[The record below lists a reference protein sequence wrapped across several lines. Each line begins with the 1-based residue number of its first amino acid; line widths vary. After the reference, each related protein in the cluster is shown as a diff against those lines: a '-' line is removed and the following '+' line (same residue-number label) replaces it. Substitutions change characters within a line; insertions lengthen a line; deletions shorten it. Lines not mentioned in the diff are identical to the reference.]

1 MPGTLL
7 PFPEFGVREVDDPAD
22 EVFTV
27 ALEAGGKIV
36 LPQAVRR
43 HLAMKEGGK
52 LVLRARR
59 DGTVLMISLKRIV
72 DDARGELVRERRA
85 RAGRESETQP

>member
-1 MPGTLL
+1 MRGTVL
-7 PFPEFGVREVDDPAD
+7 PFPESGVRELDNPAD

-27 ALEAGGKIV
+27 ALEPGGKV
-36 LPQAVRR
+36 ALPEAVRR

-52 LVLRARR
+52 LVLRAQR
-59 DGTVLMISLKRIV
+59 DGTVLMISLRRIV
-72 DDARGELVRERRA
+72 DEARDELIRERRA

>member
-1 MPGTLL
+1 MRGTVL
-7 PFPEFGVREVDDPAD
+7 PFPESGVRELDDPAD

-27 ALEAGGKIV
+27 ALEPGGKVV
-36 LPQAVRR
+36 LPEAVRR

-52 LVLRARR
+52 LVLRTQR

-72 DDARGELVRERRA
+72 DEARDKLVSERRA
-85 RAGRESETQP
+85 RARRESESQP

>member
-1 MPGTLL
+1 MRGTVLT
-7 PFPEFGVREVDDPAD
+7 FPESGVRELDNPAD

-27 ALEAGGKIV
+27 ALEPGGKVV
-36 LPQAVRR
+36 LPEAVRR

-72 DDARGELVRERRA
+72 DGARDELVRERRA
-85 RAGRESETQP
+85 RAGRESKTQP